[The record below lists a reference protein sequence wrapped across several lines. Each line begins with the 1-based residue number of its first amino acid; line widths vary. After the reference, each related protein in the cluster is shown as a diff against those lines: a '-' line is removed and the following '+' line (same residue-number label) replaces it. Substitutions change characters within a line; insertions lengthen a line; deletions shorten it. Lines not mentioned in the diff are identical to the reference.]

1 MGLQWR
7 NLLEFIA
14 YCRLYIFSPG
24 SFFDSSAD
32 LVPRLQYLR
41 FFFKILQYFDV
52 FITPKT
58 AAACDDAVLHLNYID
73 CSLLRKLF
81 TL

>member
-1 MGLQWR
+1 MS
-7 NLLEFIA
+7 LLHIGDFIS
-14 YCRLYIFSPG
+14 SP
-24 SFFDSSAD
+24 
-32 LVPRLQYLR
+32 LVPFSSHQLILCHVSNVYLR
-41 FFFKILQYFDV
+41 FFFKILQYFAV
-52 FITPKT
+52 FNTSKT